1 MEGEA
6 GTRLG
11 CSGFSPSSSASQMR
25 HGGQVAVL
33 CSGEWTGLLGGGPSV
48 VLTHGPT
55 VPLTFRFISSCPLF
69 RFLMSLRKAAIGR
82 QASFWLSSRA
92 QSIVAGKHG
101 GGRVRHLVISC
112 PQSRGMWGGDRQRPR
127 QRERKRRQRGRERDR
142 DTENETERD

>member
-11 CSGFSPSSSASQMR
+11 CSGFCPSSSASQMR
-25 HGGQVAVL
+25 HGGQVAIL

-69 RFLMSLRKAAIGR
+69 RFLMSLRKASIRR

-92 QSIVAGKHG
+92 QSIVAGRHG

-112 PQSRGMWGGDRQRPR
+112 LYSRGGGGGWGGRQI
-127 QRERKRRQRGRERDR
+127 E
-142 DTENETERD
+142 TETEKEETER